1 MQCGTGIYYAAC
13 LCSGNPVWG
22 RLGVSG
28 SGGQACLI
36 EGAGKDV
43 QRLLLL
49 YELRRDAVKEAPR
62 SLVVRRPVLCKVLY
76 TAA

>member
-1 MQCGTGIYYAAC
+1 M
-13 LCSGNPVWG
+13 SGF
-22 RLGVSG
+22 
-28 SGGQACLI
+28 GGQACLI
-36 EGAGKDV
+36 KGAGKDV

-49 YELRRDAVKEAPR
+49 YELRRDAVKEASC